1 MPYGDEYSRLRNQ
14 GLGSFSNPYEQ
25 DKELPKDKEGF
36 GFAGTGTRSLFNRY
50 SIFFL
55 NDGPVNAEEGTPSG
69 SRMNYFD
76 EPGLWKGESYNP
88 QTGIENLST
97 GYIIQKCSD
106 GNHNGMDY
114 EWSDFLYAK
123 HHERISNNYMVTLRR
138 FGNPVNDNLFSK
150 LQCAT
155 PDIARAVGYIDGE
168 NNKLEELMKFS
179 VGFNWA
185 DKESQV
191 QELQATGWGTE
202 NNLTGGKW
210 NKWTGRAIAA
220 FNNEGDALRKNDSQ
234 IESFDPFSNKNNLV
248 FGPLDVIKNMMVREK
263 GLNFSQDI
271 TLTFE
276 YDMRS
281 FDAVDTKVAFLDLIS
296 HLLILTYNRGEFWGG
311 DYRYTGSLQRRSLV
325 GDDALNQ
332 LAAGNFEGFL
342 NSAFS
347 TISGKFNNLTNGLGF
362 SLEGLANFGK
372 NALGNFG
379 NMLIAGGLNS
389 IGRPEM
395 QSLEALLTGEPTGQ
409 WHLTIGN
416 PFNPTM
422 MIGNLILESTDFEFM
437 GPMSYN
443 DFPSKLK
450 VTCTLKHGRPRDR
463 SDVMSMLAPQVGRMY
478 YTEPP
483 NSTLYAMNNSSS
495 TRLNYKGNVA
505 NKAKKE
511 VQDKFDARLLSDLKD
526 VQSRFPNHTNGSR
539 GEEKITW
546 AAQWTT

>member
-1 MPYGDEYSRLRNQ
+1 MPYANEYERLRAQ

-25 DKELPKDKEGF
+25 EKEIPKDKEGF
-36 GFAGTGTRSLFNRY
+36 GLAGTGTRSLFNRY

-55 NDGPVNAEEGTPSG
+55 NDGPVDAEEGTPSG
-69 SRMNYFD
+69 SRMSYFD
-76 EPGLWKGESYNP
+76 EPGLWKGESYNQ

-106 GNHNGMDY
+106 GSHNGMDY

-123 HHERISNNYMVTLRR
+123 HHERISNNYMITLRR
-138 FGNPVNDNLFSK
+138 FGNPVGDNLFSK

-155 PDIARAVGYIDGE
+155 PDISRAVGYIDGE

-179 VGFNWA
+179 VGFNWTT
-185 DKESQV
+185 KESQV
-191 QELQATGWGTE
+191 QELQATGFGTE

-210 NKWTGRAIAA
+210 NKWAGRAISA
-220 FNNEGDALRKNDSQ
+220 FNNEGDGLRKNNSQ

-248 FGPLDVIKNMMVREK
+248 FGPLDVIKEMIVREK
-263 GLNFSQDI
+263 GLTFSQDI

-276 YDMRS
+276 YEIRS
-281 FDAVDTKVAFLDLIS
+281 HDSVDTKVAFLDLIS

-311 DYRYTGSLQRRSLV
+311 DYRYVGSLQRRSLV

-332 LAAGNFEGFL
+332 LGAGNFQGFL

-347 TISGKFNNLTNGLGF
+347 TISDKFDNLTNGLGF
-362 SLEGLANFGK
+362 SLQGLNNFGK
-372 NALGNFG
+372 NAAGNFS

-422 MIGNLILESTDFEFM
+422 MIGNLILESTDWEFM
-437 GPMSYN
+437 GPMTYN

-450 VTCTLKHGRPRDR
+450 ITCNLKHGRPRDR

-495 TRLNYKGNVA
+495 TKLNYQGNVA
-505 NKAKKE
+505 NKSKKE
-511 VQDKFDARLLSDLKD
+511 IQDKFDARLLSDLKD
-526 VQSRFPNHTNGSR
+526 VQSRFPNHTQGSR